1 MSILLILVTLGCG
14 GGGHTAMSVSFLL
27 YIEHLVRTLTVLSS
41 VNTHITTFV
50 LPAVVAGV
58 LSATAGKAVLG

>member
-14 GGGHTAMSVSFLL
+14 GGGHTAMSVSFLF

-41 VNTHITTFV
+41 VYTHITTFV
-50 LPAVVAGV
+50 LPAIVAGV
-58 LSATAGKAVLG
+58 LSAAAGEAVL

>member
-14 GGGHTAMSVSFLL
+14 GGGHTAMSVSFLF
-27 YIEHLVRTLTVLSS
+27 YIELLVRTLTVLNS

-50 LPAVVAGV
+50 LPAIVAGV
-58 LSATAGKAVLG
+58 LSAAAGEAVL